1 MYNDNSCKMEYNGG
15 KNMRT
20 LKTLDGIS
28 DGKLYDIEDY
38 VKADTCGCNGCY
50 TCCHKVGDLVELT
63 PFDAYEIVSHLGRSF
78 DELLGDKLALQKNN
92 KLMLPYLKMVG
103 ETEQCS
109 FLNEVGRC
117 SIHGQRP
124 NICRLFP
131 LGRVYE
137 NNDFKYFLQVD
148 TCIMSDLKDIKVKEW
163 IGIANYNENKMF
175 ILAWYQ
181 LLKALNFRLKFVYD
195 ETELEEINKY
205 MLDTFYG
212 IQVKEGEDF
221 YTAFF
226 NILPEAKK
234 RLGIL

>member
-1 MYNDNSCKMEYNGG
+1 
-15 KNMRT
+15 MRT
-20 LKTLDGIS
+20 LKTLEGIS

-50 TCCHKVGDLVELT
+50 TCCHRVGDLVELT
-63 PFDAYEIVSHLGRSF
+63 PFDAYEIVSHLGVSF

-103 ETEQCS
+103 KTQQCS
-109 FLNEVGRC
+109 FLNESGRC

-137 NNDFKYFLQVD
+137 NDDFKYFLQVG
-148 TCIMSDLKDIKVKEW
+148 TCVMPDLKEIKVNEW
-163 IGIANYNENKMF
+163 IGIINYNENKIF
-175 ILAWYQ
+175 ILTWYK

-195 ETELEEINKY
+195 EAELEAMNKY
-205 MLDTFYG
+205 VLDTFYR
-212 IQVKEGEDF
+212 IEVKKGEDF

-226 NILPEAKK
+226 RILPEAKE

>member
-1 MYNDNSCKMEYNGG
+1 
-15 KNMRT
+15 MRT

-28 DGKLYDIEDY
+28 DGKLYDIDDY
-38 VKADTCGCNGCY
+38 VNADTCGCNGCY

-63 PFDAYEIVSHLGRSF
+63 PFDAYEIVAHLGASF
-78 DELLGDKLALQKNN
+78 DDLLGDKLALQKNN

-109 FLNEVGRC
+109 FLNKEGRC

-137 NNDFKYFLQVD
+137 NDGFKYFLQVG
-148 TCIMSDLKDIKVKEW
+148 TCVMPDLKAIKVSEW
-163 IGIANYNENKMF
+163 IGIKNYNENKTF
-175 ILAWYQ
+175 IFAWYKF
-181 LLKALNFRLKFVYD
+181 LKALNFRMKFVYD
-195 ETELEEINKY
+195 EKEVEAMTTY
-205 MLDTFYG
+205 VLDTFYR
-212 IQVKEGEDF
+212 IEVKEGEDF

-226 NILPEAKK
+226 NVLPEAKAH
-234 RLGIL
+234 LGIL